1 MAKIKYLFAI
11 LAAFVMGGLFLAGPD
26 EMSAEEIPY
35 SIELGAG
42 AIAFGCMMIAA
53 LFSVRAKNFLLALIF
68 GTISVVLILMAIST
82 DLEVGQRVLFGLLG
96 AGTSLFFIYC
106 VVITFTG
113 DDLAGEKTDGGP
125 AD

>member
-1 MAKIKYLFAI
+1 MDKIKYLFAI

-26 EMSAEEIPY
+26 EMSEEIPY

-68 GTISVVLILMAIST
+68 GTISVVLILMAISA
-82 DLEVGQRVLFGLLG
+82 DFEVGQRVLFGLLG
-96 AGTSLFFIYC
+96 AGTSLFFVYC